1 VIDAAIVGLGAWGKM
16 LVRAVHGRSDK
27 IRIVRAVTRTPAK
40 AADFSAE
47 TGIPVGSDFDAMLA
61 DKAIDAVIIATPHS
75 THVPLIEAAARAG
88 KHVICEKPLALEP
101 EGAAQAFDAC
111 EKAGVVLAVAQN
123 RRFLPAYAELRRLRD
138 DGSLGTILH
147 IEGNFS
153 GPSGFRHATSTWRA
167 SQAESPA
174 GGMTGK
180 GMHLTDLMID
190 LLGPVAEVDARSL
203 RQVLTVDMDDT
214 TTMLLAFA
222 GGGTGYL
229 GTLTATPDDWRFHV
243 YGSKGWAEIRQEVD
257 LTVSLLGGKPETRRF
272 DKSRIEHSAF
282 EAFADAVEG
291 RAPYPVK
298 RRQAIA
304 NSALLQ
310 AILQSVASGKPA
322 AIDLSK
328 FGGTEA

>member
-1 VIDAAIVGLGAWGKM
+1 MIDAAIVGLGAWGKV
-16 LVRAVHGRSDK
+16 LVRAVHGKSDK
-27 IRIVRAVTRTPAK
+27 IRVVRAVTRTPSK

-47 TGIPVGSDFDAMLA
+47 TGIPVDSDFAGMLA
-61 DKAIDAVIIATPHS
+61 DPAIDAVIIATPHS
-75 THVPLIEAAARAG
+75 THVELIAAAAAAG
-88 KHVICEKPLALEP
+88 KHVICEKPVSLHP
-101 EGAAQAFDAC
+101 EGAAEAFDAC

-138 DGSLGTILH
+138 EGSLGTILH

-167 SQAESPA
+167 SQEESPA

-190 LLGPVAEVDARSL
+190 LMGPVAEVDARSL
-203 RQVLTVDMDDT
+203 RQFLTVDMDDT

-222 GGGTGYL
+222 GGGTAYL
-229 GTLTATPDDWRFHV
+229 GTLTATPDDWRLHV
-243 YGSKGWAEIRQEVD
+243 YGTKGWAEIRQEVD
-257 LTVSLLGGKPETRRF
+257 LTVSLIGGKPVTRRF

-282 EAFADAVEG
+282 EAFADAIEG

-298 RRQAIA
+298 RRQAVA
-304 NSALLQ
+304 NSGLLQ
-310 AILQSVASGKPA
+310 AIIQSAASGKPA
-322 AIDLSK
+322 AIDLEK